1 VTPIREVDDRK
12 IGPRC
17 PGPVTL
23 DLQQTFFSII
33 KGKDKKY
40 AGWLTYL

>member
-1 VTPIREVDDRK
+1 VTA
-12 IGPRC
+12 
-17 PGPVTL
+17 

-40 AGWLTYL
+40 ERWLTYV